1 MGNMEERVKSYWTR
15 RAHDFGTVRR
25 MELEDAI
32 SRRWLFEIEKY
43 LPDRDNLTILDVG
56 TGAGY
61 FAVLLA
67 NQGYHVCGVDLTPAM
82 VKEAEGIAKGCCGQ
96 VTFQVMDAQDLNY
109 PDESFD
115 VVISRNLTWTL
126 PRPDQA
132 YKEWMRVLKKG
143 GILLNFDADYGQDVQ
158 KKVEK
163 NVNKKTDA
171 SGFHIG
177 LTEELRQE
185 SDHITLSMDI
195 SQERRPEWDLM
206 QLKEFGFVN
215 CTCDREAGARILKE
229 RNDVNAPVF
238 LLIVEK

>member
-1 MGNMEERVKSYWTR
+1 MGCMEERVKSYWTK
-15 RAHDFGTVRR
+15 RAHDFGTIRR

-32 SRRWLFEIEKY
+32 SHRWLLEINTH
-43 LPDRDNLTILDVG
+43 LPKSKGLTILDVG

-82 VKEAEGIAKGCCGQ
+82 VREAEEIAKGCCGQ

-109 PDESFD
+109 PNESFD
-115 VVISRNLTWTL
+115 VVIARNLTWTL

-132 YKEWMRVLKKG
+132 YKEWLRVLKKG
-143 GILLNFDADYGQDVQ
+143 GILLNFDADYGQ
-158 KKVEK
+158 KVRTKEEK
-163 NVNKKTDA
+163 NVNKKIDA
-171 SGFHIG
+171 SGFHRG
-177 LTEELRQE
+177 LTEELCQE
-185 SDHITLSMDI
+185 SDQITLSMDI
-195 SQERRPEWDLM
+195 SQERRPEWDLT
-206 QLKEFGFVN
+206 QLKEMGFVN

-229 RNDVNAPVF
+229 RNDVDAPVF